1 MWLQQ
6 PYGGSTQSLGSMNS
20 LENETMEDFFRPSWT
35 TADPKRPVSPE
46 PKIQDLDLVSGAK
59 LLDNKE
65 ARQKINVKPRK
76 TRPGSRHTRARTASP
91 QQKAAPSLALVEEEP
106 QPKEPKLSPSSVPA
120 AKDMTE
126 EAVPRPVR
134 STSPPDTQEVIV
146 SPVKEVIREEAATHK
161 EESAKSE
168 KETAQSTETPVEPK
182 PKQRDELR
190 VTQVRRAPSERI
202 GKAVQLREN
211 CGTQESKVKRR
222 MVSSD
227 GSSLEE
233 RHSAQLN
240 QEPFGWLASRQ
251 KRNALETPTGSK
263 TSLEPKGKTED
274 EQANVVKVQDVKLR
288 EKSGPPDDKTKRRIS
303 SDGSSVEDRHS
314 ARPISMQEPLGWAAG
329 KKDDSQKTEDT
340 TTSRGATEFSQMF
353 NKLRHMSKKVKV
365 PTEEKENSV
374 LKTAPKEAA
383 VVVTSPQKPQLE
395 DTDSNASKPTIE
407 EPAKG
412 VSMAVTKPKT
422 VFVIEKSEP
431 KSSKLEPP
439 AEDTVVKRSSPLF
452 KDRSRRQTLPAS
464 PSLVRVLSP
473 EKEGEK
479 VKRSA
484 SQRKQPEPSVMAS
497 SPPSSS
503 GGSLVRAS
511 TVAQPEPKKLSSN
524 EDTSS
529 GGVPPWAAMARKKT
543 SKFEQNM
550 KLKASGDAKS
560 ESASVAKSADR
571 KPDPI
576 VSTTTEPAASVT
588 HAATKPAVS
597 TTKPA
602 VSSTP
607 TKPAVSSTPMKHAV
621 SSTPAKPVGS
631 VMRAPGSTT
640 VFAKSIKSNT
650 PTTNVVDT
658 NKNNDENK
666 GTETILAPDKKEFSG
681 NRKSRVLD
689 MVKNW
694 QTPQGICVY
703 GYAPVV
709 YGYAPVVYGYAPVV
723 CGYAPVVCGYAPVV
737 CGYTPVVCGYAP
749 VVCGYAPVVCGYA
762 PVVYGYAPA

>member
-1 MWLQQ
+1 M
-6 PYGGSTQSLGSMNS
+6 
-20 LENETMEDFFRPSWT
+20 
-35 TADPKRPVSPE
+35 V
-46 PKIQDLDLVSGAK
+46 
-59 LLDNKE
+59 
-65 ARQKINVKPRK
+65 
-76 TRPGSRHTRARTASP
+76 
-91 QQKAAPSLALVEEEP
+91 
-106 QPKEPKLSPSSVPA
+106 
-120 AKDMTE
+120 
-126 EAVPRPVR
+126 
-134 STSPPDTQEVIV
+134 V
-146 SPVKEVIREEAATHK
+146 SPVKEVIREEAATPK

-168 KETAQSTETPVEPK
+168 KEMAQSTETPVEPK

-251 KRNALETPTGSK
+251 KRNAPETPTGSK

-274 EQANVVKVQDVKLR
+274 EQVNVVQVQDVKLR

-353 NKLRHMSKKVKV
+353 NKLRQKSKKVKV
-365 PTEEKENSV
+365 PTEDKENSV

-422 VFVIEKSEP
+422 VFAIEKSEP

-439 AEDTVVKRSSPLF
+439 AEDSVVKRSSPLV

-524 EDTSS
+524 EDSSS

-560 ESASVAKSADR
+560 ESVSAAKSVDR

-588 HAATKPAVS
+588 QSVTDASSANSSQSSSTVVCSSSPTKPAVLTTPTKPGVLIIATKPAVSCTVTSSAVSTMTTKPAFVSTTTKSTVSSSTTKPVVSNTPSKPAVSATPTKPAVLIIAAKTTASSSTTTTKPAFAGISLKPVVTNLTTNPAVSSVITKPAVSSAATKPVVS

-607 TKPAVSSTPMKHAV
+607 TKPDVSSTPTKPDVSSTPMKPAV
-621 SSTPAKPVGS
+621 SSTPTKPVGS
-631 VMRAPGSTT
+631 MMRAPGSTT

-666 GTETILAPDKKEFSG
+666 GTEVSSCDYHHSVQVFTYTML
-681 NRKSRVLD
+681 
-689 MVKNW
+689 
-694 QTPQGICVY
+694 CV
-703 GYAPVV
+703 
-709 YGYAPVVYGYAPVV
+709 
-723 CGYAPVVCGYAPVV
+723 
-737 CGYTPVVCGYAP
+737 
-749 VVCGYAPVVCGYA
+749 
-762 PVVYGYAPA
+762 

>member
-1 MWLQQ
+1 M
-6 PYGGSTQSLGSMNS
+6 
-20 LENETMEDFFRPSWT
+20 
-35 TADPKRPVSPE
+35 
-46 PKIQDLDLVSGAK
+46 
-59 LLDNKE
+59 
-65 ARQKINVKPRK
+65 
-76 TRPGSRHTRARTASP
+76 
-91 QQKAAPSLALVEEEP
+91 
-106 QPKEPKLSPSSVPA
+106 
-120 AKDMTE
+120 
-126 EAVPRPVR
+126 
-134 STSPPDTQEVIV
+134 IV

-251 KRNALETPTGSK
+251 KRNAPETPTGSK

-588 HAATKPAVS
+588 QSVTDASSANTSQSSSTVVCSSSPTKPAVLTTPTKPGVLITATKPTVSCTVTSSAVSTMTSKPAFVSTTTKSTVSSSTTKPVVSNTPSKPAVSATPTKPAVLIIAAKTNASSTITTSAVLTTTTKPGFAGISLKPVVTNLTTKPAVSSVVTKPAVSSAATKPAVS

-607 TKPAVSSTPMKHAV
+607 TKPAVSSTPMKPAV

-666 GTETILAPDKKEFSG
+666 GTEVSSCDGHHSVRVFTHTMLCVLKKIIV
-681 NRKSRVLD
+681 NHWHDVL
-689 MVKNW
+689 N
-694 QTPQGICVY
+694 
-703 GYAPVV
+703 VV
-709 YGYAPVVYGYAPVV
+709 TWV
-723 CGYAPVVCGYAPVV
+723 
-737 CGYTPVVCGYAP
+737 
-749 VVCGYAPVVCGYA
+749 
-762 PVVYGYAPA
+762 